1 MERGEVEGRGGECAR
16 LEAEPSPELYLLRAS
31 LALARHE
38 LQPGGLGCSGRAQK
52 SREQRPRVRAGGEI
66 TGAAPHPLACQ
77 LQEPTKRD
85 IRKGPDTDAET
96 APSLPEKAG
105 GDLEKPPNLKAFG
118 YRVTLRAV
126 TAGRESQSTR
136 RGGSRRMRFLSPHGL
151 CVQISLILC
160 LPS

>member
-16 LEAEPSPELYLLRAS
+16 LEAEPSPELYLRRAS

-96 APSLPEKAG
+96 APSLP
-105 GDLEKPPNLKAFG
+105 PNVCVSS
-118 YRVTLRAV
+118 RVDRTSRETQRHLVLFANSGLWERTRASYP
-126 TAGRESQSTR
+126 AAQLQGPAL
-136 RGGSRRMRFLSPHGL
+136 F
-151 CVQISLILC
+151 
-160 LPS
+160 